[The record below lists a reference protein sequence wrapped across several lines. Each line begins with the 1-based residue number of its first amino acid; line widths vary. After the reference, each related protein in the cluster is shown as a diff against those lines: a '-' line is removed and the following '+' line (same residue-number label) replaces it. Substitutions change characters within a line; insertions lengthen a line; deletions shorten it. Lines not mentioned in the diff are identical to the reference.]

1 MIAVSY
7 SSSANLGPGYD
18 ILSMGHDAFFDTV
31 EVSENNS
38 NEIKI
43 SGNGIPL
50 DYKKNTAG
58 LSASMIL
65 NDYNIKTGIT
75 IKIKKGIPAGLGL
88 GSSGASAAATVR
100 AINKLFNLHMSQ
112 DEMVYYSMHGE
123 IAACGSAHPDNV
135 SSGIYGGITLVQ
147 SKNPVKI
154 KKLRINL
161 DFSIL
166 LIIPEF
172 FMENKTMYA
181 RSLVPSKITM
191 DEHIE
196 STQRLSSLISGL
208 ITGDRDLVSYGMN
221 DNIVERSR
229 NSMFPYYNDVKAK
242 VIEKKAIS
250 ACISGAGPTI
260 LILYDEKSDY
270 NGILKVIDD
279 VMSGYNI
286 NYIIKKSKLMEAY
299 ND

>member
-1 MIAVSY
+1 MIAISY

-18 ILSMGHDAFFDTV
+18 ILSMGHDAFYDEV
-31 EVSENNS
+31 EVLEDHS
-38 NEIKI
+38 NGIRI
-43 SGNGIPL
+43 SGDGIPL

-65 NDYNIKTGIT
+65 NDYGIKTGIK
-75 IKIKKGIPAGLGL
+75 INIKKGIPAGLGL
-88 GSSGASAAATVR
+88 GSSGASAAAAVR
-100 AINKLFNLHMSQ
+100 AINKLFNLGMSH
-112 DEMVYYSMHGE
+112 DEMVHYSMHGE

-154 KKLRINL
+154 KKLKINL
-161 DFSIL
+161 NFSIL
-166 LIIPEF
+166 LVIPEL

-221 DNIVERSR
+221 DNIVERAR
-229 NSMFPYYNDVKAK
+229 IKMFPYYYDLKRR
-242 VIEKKAIS
+242 VIENNAIS
-250 ACISGAGPTI
+250 ACISGAGPTV
-260 LILYDEKSDY
+260 LILYDDKSDY
-270 NGILKVIDD
+270 NGILRSVDD
-279 VMSGYNI
+279 VMRSYNI
-286 NYIIKKSKLMEAY
+286 KYILKKSRIMEAY